1 MPSRWKHS
9 PVVALIALV
18 GVTAVWGSTFILV
31 KNAVSHTPVMDFL
44 GIRFSLAALV
54 MILLRPTCVRNLT
67 RKGLIRGIILGVVL
81 GTAYITQTF
90 GLIWASATVSGFVTG
105 MFVVFTPFVSWIV
118 LHQKPNRTTWLAV
131 VLAGVGLSLLG
142 LHGWAIGTGELLT
155 LICAIFVAIHIVAL
169 GAWAPFHDTY
179 GLAFIQVITVA
190 VMSMAVALPQG
201 LTIPTDTSVWL
212 AIGITAVFATA
223 LAFIIQTWTQSF
235 VAPTHA
241 AIVLTM
247 EPVFAGI
254 FGVTIGSDRLTIQ
267 IVIGA
272 FCVLTA
278 MLLVQLTQKQNKKLA
293 NPDTTR

>member
-1 MPSRWKHS
+1 MSFKWKHS
-9 PVVALIALV
+9 PVIALIALV
-18 GVTAVWGSTFILV
+18 GVTAVWGSTFMLV
-31 KNAVSHTPVMDFL
+31 KNAISRVPVMDFL
-44 GIRFSLAALV
+44 GIRFTLAALV
-54 MILLRPTCVRNLT
+54 MLFLRPTCVRNLT
-67 RKGLIRGIILGVVL
+67 RKGLIRGFILGVVL
-81 GTAYITQTF
+81 GTAYIAQTF

-105 MFVVFTPFVSWIV
+105 MFVVFTPFVSWIA
-118 LHQKPNRTTWLAV
+118 LHQKPNRITWLAV

-142 LHGWAIGTGELLT
+142 LHGWSVGIGELLT

-179 GLAFIQVITVA
+179 GLAFIQVTTVA

-201 LTIPTDTSVWL
+201 LTVPTDTSVWL

-223 LAFIIQTWTQSF
+223 LAFIVQTWTQSF

-254 FGVTIGSDRLTIQ
+254 FGVTIGGDALTIQ
-267 IVIGA
+267 IITGA
-272 FCVLTA
+272 VCVLSA
-278 MLLVQLTQKQNKKLA
+278 MLLVQLTQKQDKKPV
-293 NPDTTR
+293 NTDTT